1 MSNLTPESILRD
13 FTPFTGV
20 DPAGALKEA
29 RATIEHAITY
39 QPRSLQKRIGPS
51 EIGTPCDHCLAAKL
65 AGWQQTERG
74 VPWLPYIGTSVH
86 EKLENVFLHKNFELG
101 DAGKPLRY
109 LMEQKTMVGHIGGQE
124 IWGST
129 DLVDLAAG
137 MTVDWKIV
145 GAATLKKAKSGPSPV
160 YHVQADLYAKGWNDA
175 GIRIDH
181 VAIAFLPR
189 NAVSL
194 DQAIWWTAPH
204 DRTRAEAALDRA
216 NRLHKNLTVLG
227 SISTQARDTWITG
240 LARESGCFDCARY
253 PDAPPTRLRDTTF
266 DLPTRN
272 TNK

>member
-1 MSNLTPESILRD
+1 MRALT
-13 FTPFTGV
+13 TGEIHKDYTAFAGL
-20 DPAGALKEA
+20 DPKASLKEA
-29 RATIEHAITY
+29 RHIIEQAIIF

-86 EKLENVFLHKNFELG
+86 EKLEMVFGMHNVERVEQ
-101 DAGKPLRY
+101 GKPMRY
-109 LMEQKTMVGHIGGQE
+109 LMEQKTMVGHIGGTE

-129 DLVDLAAG
+129 DLVDLEAG

-145 GAATLKKAKSGPSPV
+145 GASTLKQAKSGPSPV
-160 YHVQADLYAKGWNDA
+160 YHAQADLYAKGWNDA

-181 VAIAFLPR
+181 VAIAYLPR

-204 DRTRAEAALDRA
+204 DRSRAEDALARA
-216 NRLHKNLTVLG
+216 NRLHSNLTVLE
-227 SISTQARDTWITG
+227 SISIQARDTWISG
-240 LARESGCFDCARY
+240 LARSGHCFDCKRY
-253 PDAPPTRLRDTTF
+253 PDAPPERPRDTTF
-266 DLPTRN
+266 DLPTH
-272 TNK
+272 

>member
-1 MSNLTPESILRD
+1 MSTHTIESIRRD

-20 DPAGALKEA
+20 EPAGALKEA
-29 RATIEHAITY
+29 RHTIEHAITY

-51 EIGTPCDHCLAAKL
+51 EIGTACDHCLAAKL
-65 AGWQQTERG
+65 AGWQQNERG

-86 EKLENVFLHKNFELG
+86 EKLEHVFLQENFALHDSG
-101 DAGKPLRY
+101 QPMRY
-109 LMEQKTMVGHIGGQE
+109 LMEQKTMVGQIGGVD

-145 GAATLKKAKSGPSPV
+145 GASTLKKAKSGPSPV

-194 DQAIWWTAPH
+194 DQAIWWTQPH
-204 DRTRAEAALDRA
+204 DRSRAQAALDRA
-216 NRLHKNLTVLG
+216 NRLHNNLTVLE

-240 LARESGCFDCARY
+240 LARDPDCFDCARY
-253 PDAPPTRLRDTTF
+253 QDAPPSRLRDTTF
-266 DLPTRN
+266 DLPTQ
-272 TNK
+272 NK

>member
-1 MSNLTPESILRD
+1 MTPAEILRD
-13 FTPFTGV
+13 YTPF
-20 DPAGALKEA
+20 AGLNPQASLKEA
-29 RATIEHAITY
+29 RQIIEHAITY

-86 EKLENVFLHKNFELG
+86 EKLEGVFGLHNVRRVEQ
-101 DAGKPLRY
+101 GKPMRY
-109 LMEQKTMVGHIGGQE
+109 LMEHKTMVGQIGGTD

-129 DLVDLAAG
+129 DLVDLEAG

-145 GAATLKKAKSGPSPV
+145 GASTLKQARSGPTPV
-160 YHVQADLYAKGWNDA
+160 YRVQADLYAKGWNDA

-181 VAIAFLPR
+181 VSIAYLPR

-204 DRTRAEAALDRA
+204 DRSRAQAALDRA
-216 NRLHKNLTVLG
+216 NRLHANLTVLE
-227 SISTQARDTWITG
+227 SISSEARDIWITG
-240 LARESGCFDCARY
+240 LARDSHCYDCARY
-253 PDAPPTRLRDTTF
+253 PDAPPSRPRDTAF
-266 DLPTRN
+266 DLEN
-272 TNK
+272 LKK